1 MSFTNTYSIEF
12 LVYIKT
18 QFFNFLF
25 YLSILQYSDLLFI
38 KLFEQVVVHYNERV
52 QKVFNFRQCKFL
64 KFRKVQKKRELQIM
78 ISLLSKC
85 VKDYEYII
93 YCQ

>member
-1 MSFTNTYSIEF
+1 MH
-12 LVYIKT
+12 IKA

-38 KLFEQVVVHYNERV
+38 KLFEQVVHYNERI

-64 KFRKVQKKRELQIM
+64 KL
-78 ISLLSKC
+78 
-85 VKDYEYII
+85 
-93 YCQ
+93 